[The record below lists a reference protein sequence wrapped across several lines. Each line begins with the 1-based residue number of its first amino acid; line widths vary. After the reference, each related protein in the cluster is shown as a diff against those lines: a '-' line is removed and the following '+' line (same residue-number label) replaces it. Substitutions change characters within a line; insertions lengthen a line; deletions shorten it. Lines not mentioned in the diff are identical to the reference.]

1 MAVFAWQV
9 IQKLRALE
17 HMPGA
22 IGLVIRGAD
31 YLF

>member
-22 IGLVIRGAD
+22 IGAG